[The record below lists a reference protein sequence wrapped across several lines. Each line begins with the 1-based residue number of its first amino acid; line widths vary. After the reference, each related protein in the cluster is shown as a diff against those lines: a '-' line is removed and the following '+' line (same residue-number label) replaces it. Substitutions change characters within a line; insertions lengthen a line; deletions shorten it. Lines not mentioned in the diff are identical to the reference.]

1 MNRLRLFTPILWT
14 LCFSQQMLGQG
25 ELSKQE
31 LQHLVAFTK
40 LYGYVRYFHPSD
52 EAAKIN
58 WDQFAVYGVTRVLGA
73 KTSEE
78 LKRRLVELFSPIAP
92 TVMLFKS
99 GERVAFP
106 QQGIV
111 PKDTAGLKVV
121 AWQHLGVGLN
131 DQGIYASARTN
142 RLRTV
147 PTPGAAA
154 FGTITQSLNAAPYR
168 GREFRFGAA
177 VKANVQGAGNQGQ
190 LWFRVDR
197 EGNTMGFFDNMGDR
211 PITHNEW
218 KRYGI
223 SGRIDNDAKHIV
235 FGCFLLGAGK
245 VWVDD
250 FRLEVKENGKWVDV
264 PIPNSSFE
272 TGETGK
278 PPSNWFHRAP
288 NYSFQ
293 VVAETASDGSKSVL
307 IERHPPEQ
315 ISTLLFKEFS
325 PFGSYVQ
332 KELGS
337 DLSCLVPLALYS
349 DEQGTIPRADPKGLQ
364 KLITDIS
371 GSLPKELTARNRAV
385 RLGNVAIAWNVFQHF
400 YPYFDVVKTDWQR
413 VLPEALRS
421 SALDRTPNDFLKT
434 LQKLVAQ
441 LHDGHGGVGLM
452 NDTTHSYA
460 APIEWSWIQNQL
472 VVTRIVDPTLTG
484 LKVGDIVEQVDG
496 QSPRAALER
505 EEQFISGATAQ
516 WKRIRSLSALLSGA
530 WGSKITLK
538 IKGADGKERSLQ
550 IPRTMEMMVYYQKQ
564 KATPLGQAK
573 ELAKGIYYL
582 NLDQIS
588 MAAIDSLMVKLAT
601 ASGIVC
607 DLRGYPNGNHMFITH
622 LLSQRDTSSS
632 WMRIPKI
639 ICPDRERLV
648 GYQNSG
654 WFLHPQQPRL
664 TAKVAFVVDGRLISY
679 AESFM
684 SFIEHYKLAEIVGE
698 PTAGTNG
705 NVNPL
710 SLPGGY
716 WISWTGMK
724 VVKHDGSVHHGV
736 GIKPTVQVA
745 RTITGVRAGGD
756 ELLEKAIEIVSR

>member
-1 MNRLRLFTPILWT
+1 MNRLCLFAPILWT

-25 ELSKQE
+25 DLNKQE

-58 WDQFAVYGVTRVLGA
+58 WDEFAIYGVTQVLAA
-73 KTSEE
+73 KTPGE
-78 LKRRLVELFSPIAP
+78 LKKRLVELFSPIAP
-92 TVMLFKS
+92 TVIVFQS

-106 QQGIV
+106 PQGMV

-131 DQGIYASARTN
+131 DQGIYSSARTN

-147 PTPGAAA
+147 PTPGAMA
-154 FGTITQSLNAAPYR
+154 FGAITQSLNAAPHK

-197 EGNTMGFFDNMGDR
+197 EGNAMGFFDNMGDR
-211 PITHNEW
+211 PITHNGW
-218 KRYGI
+218 KRYAI
-223 SGRIDNDAKHIV
+223 SGRIDNDARQIV
-235 FGCFLLGAGK
+235 FGCFLLGAGR

-250 FRLEVKENGKWVDV
+250 FRLEVKEDGKWVDV

-272 TGETGK
+272 AGETGK
-278 PPSNWFHRAP
+278 PPSNWFQQAP

-293 VVAETASDGSKSVL
+293 VVAETASDRSKSVL
-307 IERHPPEQ
+307 IARHPPEQ
-315 ISTLLFKEFS
+315 ISTPLFKESS

-332 KELGS
+332 KGLGS

-349 DEQGTIPRADPKGLQ
+349 DEQGTIPRADPKRLQ
-364 KLITDIS
+364 RLITDIS
-371 GSLPKELTARNRAV
+371 ASLPKELTARNRAV

-413 VLPEALRS
+413 VLPEVLQLA
-421 SALDRTPNDFLKT
+421 AVDRTPNDFLRT

-441 LHDGHGGVGLM
+441 LHDGHGGVGLV
-452 NDTTHSYA
+452 NDTTHSYT

-472 VVTRIVDPTLTG
+472 VVTKIVDPTLIG
-484 LKVGDIVEQVDG
+484 LRVGDIVEQVDG
-496 QSPRAALER
+496 RSPRTALER
-505 EEQFISGATAQ
+505 EEQFISGATPQ
-516 WKRIRSLSALLSGA
+516 WKRVRSLSALLSGA
-530 WGSKITLK
+530 RGTKIALK
-538 IKGADGKERSLQ
+538 IKDADNKERSIQ
-550 IPRTMEMMVYYQKQ
+550 IPRTMDIMAYYQKK

-573 ELAKGIYYL
+573 EFAKGIYYL

-588 MAAIDSLMVKLAT
+588 IAAIDSLMARLVT
-601 ASGIVC
+601 AKGIVC
-607 DLRGYPNGNHMFITH
+607 DLRGYPNGNHMFIAH
-622 LLSQRDTSSS
+622 LLGHRDTSSS
-632 WMRIPKI
+632 WMRIPRI
-639 ICPDRERLV
+639 IYPDRENLV

-654 WFLHPQQPRL
+654 WFLQPQQPRL
-664 TAKVAFVVDGRLISY
+664 TAKIAFVVDGRLISY

-705 NVNPL
+705 NVNSL

-716 WISWTGMK
+716 WISWTGMR

-736 GIKPTVQVA
+736 GIKPTVPA
-745 RTITGVRAGGD
+745 GRTIAGVRAGRD